1 MRCVV
6 GLLAC
11 ARAALAEPVPAP
23 AQTQAQ
29 AGTPAEAATAFDD
42 GRKLLA
48 QHRPGEA
55 CAKFARA
62 LEIEPGNVGVLLNL
76 GLCNEQLDKL
86 ATALTWFRRARAS
99 ASERA
104 LAESLRAA
112 GDKIAALSRTVPTLR
127 ISLSPPAG
135 AHANA
140 AARIAIDGAAV
151 ATSELARVE
160 LDAGHHVV
168 ELTAAGS
175 TGSRTEVDLVDGAAT
190 PLALVVP
197 APRAEPPVVRPTVA
211 RPRPEAAPAAPTA
224 PTASD
229 APVRRRQ
236 AYIAGGIGGGLVL
249 GSIALGLVA
258 RSAAHGTDHPDAQ
271 RDWKTAARYGGTSM
285 FVLGGA
291 ALGWAAWT
299 LLHAPAAAGPE
310 RPERADRAADPV
322 VAPVVGAG
330 SIGVEVHG
338 AF

>member
-48 QHRPGEA
+48 QHRPSEA

-135 AHANA
+135 AHVNA

-168 ELTAAGS
+168 EFTAAGS

-197 APRAEPPVVRPTVA
+197 APRAEPPVVRPAVPP
-211 RPRPEAAPAAPTA
+211 PRPEAAPA
-224 PTASD
+224 ASD

-236 AYIAGGIGGGLVL
+236 AYIAGGIGAGLVL
-249 GSIALGLVA
+249 GSVALGLVG

-271 RDWKTAARYGGTSM
+271 RDWKSAVRYGGTSM
-285 FVLGGA
+285 FVLGSA

-299 LLHAPAAAGPE
+299 LLHAPAASGPE
-310 RPERADRAADPV
+310 RPDRADRAAGPV

-330 SIGVEVHG
+330 SIGVGVHG